1 MLTMKEN
8 LKKRIVVGISGASG
22 APIAVE
28 VLRRLRAD
36 DGVEVHLIVTKSAVL
51 TIESEEKLSVE
62 EVEALADYSYDMAD
76 VGARPASGSYHMD
89 AMIVVPCSMK
99 TVAGIHSGY
108 ADNLLL
114 RAADVMMK
122 EHGQFCTTMSF
133 PGHKESVVT
142 EKWAKI
148 IWQRKKVPVTVTAG
162 IHYDNATKEMIQSV
176 VEVTERML
184 QKVLDGQMETRKGV
198 CENV

>member
-1 MLTMKEN
+1 MGVVLTMKEN

-36 DGVEVHLIVTKSAVL
+36 DGVEVHLIVTKSAAL
-51 TIESEEKLSVE
+51 TIESEAKLSVE

-122 EHGQFCTTMSF
+122 EHGRLVLVARESPLSPVHLRNMYELSMMGVQIVPPMLTYYNDPQSLADCTKYSAERILRQV
-133 PGHKESVVT
+133 GLGSGEY
-142 EKWAKI
+142 E
-148 IWQRKKVPVTVTAG
+148 WQG
-162 IHYDNATKEMIQSV
+162 M
-176 VEVTERML
+176 
-184 QKVLDGQMETRKGV
+184 
-198 CENV
+198 

>member
-1 MLTMKEN
+1 MGVMLTMKEN

-28 VLRRLRAD
+28 VLRRLR
-36 DGVEVHLIVTKSAVL
+36 
-51 TIESEEKLSVE
+51 
-62 EVEALADYSYDMAD
+62 AD

>member
-1 MLTMKEN
+1 MGVMLTMKEN

-89 AMIVVPCSMK
+89 AV
-99 TVAGIHSGY
+99 
-108 ADNLLL
+108 
-114 RAADVMMK
+114 
-122 EHGQFCTTMSF
+122 
-133 PGHKESVVT
+133 
-142 EKWAKI
+142 
-148 IWQRKKVPVTVTAG
+148 
-162 IHYDNATKEMIQSV
+162 
-176 VEVTERML
+176 
-184 QKVLDGQMETRKGV
+184 
-198 CENV
+198 